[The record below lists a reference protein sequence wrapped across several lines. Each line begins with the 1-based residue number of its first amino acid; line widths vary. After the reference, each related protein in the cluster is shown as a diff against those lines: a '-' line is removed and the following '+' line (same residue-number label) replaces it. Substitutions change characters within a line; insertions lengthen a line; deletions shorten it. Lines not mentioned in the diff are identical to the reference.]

1 MNGIKDIPIL
11 WYIFMKSGVIYGHKN
26 ENTDICIRNQK
37 QKNLLLTKKEKNYVN
52 KKFTHRDFSPSC
64 RTRTS

>member
-1 MNGIKDIPIL
+1 
-11 WYIFMKSGVIYGHKN
+11 MKSGVIYGHKN

-37 QKNLLLTKKEKNYVN
+37 QKILLLTKKEKNYVN